1 MNKGQREINNYI
13 DAILDASCDGIL
25 ISDAQANVIKT
36 NSAYENLSGIKKE
49 EIVGKNLKDMIR
61 KNILKRAVVFEVT
74 RTKIPTTMVHSY
86 KRTGRSAM
94 VTGSPVFDDKGKM
107 IYVVANFR
115 DITEITKMKQL
126 LGYANILEAE
136 DETLY
141 LKADLVDEPDY
152 GILVRNKKMN
162 ECLQVA
168 LRIAQ
173 YDVNVLLLG
182 ESGVGKTK
190 MSEIIHRASNRAN
203 KPFISINCGSI
214 PENLLESELFG
225 YEKGAF
231 SGASEKGKLGQFEL
245 ADGGTLVLDEISE
258 LLPSLQ
264 VKLLKA
270 IDEKQIL
277 KIGGTA
283 HKKIDVR
290 IIAATNKNLKD
301 MVEQNLFRE
310 DLYFRLNVAPIK
322 IPPLRER
329 RDEIPFLI
337 KYFFDLSNKMFGT
350 RKIPDRDLQ
359 RKLTMLDYPGNV
371 RELKNLI
378 ERLIVM
384 SPSDIIKAEDF
395 NEVVSDE
402 EQVFDFN
409 LCEDCSLQ
417 EYLEE
422 CEKKVLLKTL
432 KEEKKLTVV
441 AKRLEISSVT
451 LWRKLKK
458 YGFHSFYTTE
468 LDR

>member
-1 MNKGQREINNYI
+1 MNMGQKEINDYI
-13 DAILDASCDGIL
+13 DEILDASYDGIL
-25 ISDAQANVIKT
+25 ISDAKANVIKA
-36 NSAYENLSGIKKE
+36 NRAYETLSGIKKK
-49 EIVGKNLKDMIR
+49 EIVGKNLKDMID

-74 RTKIPTTMVHSY
+74 KTKIPTTMVHSY
-86 KRTGRSAM
+86 SRTGRSAM
-94 VTGSPVFDDKGKM
+94 VTGSPVFDEKGKM

-115 DITEITKMKQL
+115 DITEITKMNQL

-141 LKADLVDEPDY
+141 LKPDLVDEPDY

-190 MSEIIHRASNRAN
+190 LSEIIHKASSRAN
-203 KPFISINCGSI
+203 KPFISINCGAI

-245 ADGGTLVLDEISE
+245 ADGGTLVLDEICE

-264 VKLLKA
+264 VKLLKV
-270 IDEKQIL
+270 IDEKKIL
-277 KIGGTA
+277 KIGGSI
-283 HKKIDVR
+283 HKKVDVR
-290 IIAATNKNLKD
+290 IIAATNKNLKE
-301 MVEQNLFRE
+301 MVEQHLFRE
-310 DLYFRLNVAPIK
+310 DLYFRLNVASIK

-337 KYFFDLSNKMFGT
+337 KHFFELSNKMFGT

-384 SPSDIIKAEDF
+384 SPHDIIKAEGF
-395 NEVVSDE
+395 NEVVLNE

-409 LCEDCSLQ
+409 FCENCSLQ

-422 CEKKVLLKTL
+422 FEKKVLLKTL
-432 KEEKKLTVV
+432 KEEKKISGV
-441 AKRLEISSVT
+441 AKRLAVSNAT

-458 YGFHSFYTTE
+458 YGFQSFYTA
-468 LDR
+468 RGGH

>member
-1 MNKGQREINNYI
+1 MNKEQEVINHYI
-13 DAILDASCDGIL
+13 DEILDASFDGIL
-25 ISDAQANVIKT
+25 ISDAKAKVIKT
-36 NSAYENLSGIKKE
+36 NRAYETLSGIKKK
-49 EIVGKNLKDMIR
+49 EIVGKNLKEMIG
-61 KNILKRAVVFEVT
+61 NHILKRAVVFEVT
-74 RTKIPTTMVHSY
+74 KSKMPTTMVHSY
-86 KRTGRSAM
+86 DRTGKSAM
-94 VTGSPVFDDKGKM
+94 VTGSPVFDEKGKM
-107 IYVVANFR
+107 IFVVANFR

-190 MSEIIHRASNRAN
+190 LSEIIHKASSRAN

-225 YEKGAF
+225 YERGAF

-264 VKLLKA
+264 VKLLKV

-277 KIGGTA
+277 KIGGGT
-283 HKKIDVR
+283 HKKVDVR
-290 IIAATNKNLKD
+290 IMAATNKNLKE

-310 DLYFRLNVAPIK
+310 DLYFRLKVAPIK

-337 KYFFDLSNKMFGT
+337 KYFFDRANKMFGT
-350 RKIPDRDLQ
+350 QKIPDRDLQ
-359 RKLTMLDYPGNV
+359 RKLAILDYPGNL

-384 SPSDIIKAEDF
+384 SSHDIIKADDF
-395 NEVVSDE
+395 DEIVSDE
-402 EQVFDFN
+402 EQVFDLN
-409 LCEDCSLQ
+409 LCQGCSLQ
-417 EYLEE
+417 EYMEL

-432 KEEKKLTVV
+432 KEEKTLTRV
-441 AKRLEISSVT
+441 AKRLEISNVT

-458 YGFHSFYTTE
+458 HGFQNFYTAE
-468 LDR
+468 LDH

>member
-1 MNKGQREINNYI
+1 
-13 DAILDASCDGIL
+13 
-25 ISDAQANVIKT
+25 
-36 NSAYENLSGIKKE
+36 
-49 EIVGKNLKDMIR
+49 
-61 KNILKRAVVFEVT
+61 
-74 RTKIPTTMVHSY
+74 
-86 KRTGRSAM
+86 
-94 VTGSPVFDDKGKM
+94 
-107 IYVVANFR
+107 
-115 DITEITKMKQL
+115 MKQL

-270 IDEKQIL
+270 IDEKKIL
-277 KIGGTA
+277 KIGGNT
-283 HKKIDVR
+283 HKKVDVR
-290 IIAATNKNLKD
+290 IIAATNKNLKE
-301 MVEQNLFRE
+301 MVEHNLFRD

-337 KYFFDLSNKMFGT
+337 KHFFDSANKMFGT
-350 RKIPDRDLQ
+350 KKIPDRTLQ
-359 RKLTMLDYPGNV
+359 RELGTFDYPGNV

-384 SPSDIIKAEDF
+384 SAHDIIKVEDLR
-395 NEVVSDE
+395 NVISDE
-402 EQVFDFN
+402 EHYIDLN
-409 LCEDCSLQ
+409 KCKDCSLKK
-417 EYLEE
+417 YLEE

-432 KEEKKLTVV
+432 KEEKRLTRV
-441 AKRLEISSVT
+441 AKRLGISNAT
-451 LWRKLKK
+451 LWRKLKR
-458 YGFHSFYTTE
+458 YGSQNLYAQKLDHPTE
-468 LDR
+468 PRR